1 LSLEWKKEE
10 VMHVDSDDEGN
21 DEMACVRSEKVV
33 SFHGQQAGE
42 VPWEAN
48 CRDKVMRGGKSGC

>member
-1 LSLEWKKEE
+1 
-10 VMHVDSDDEGN
+10 MHVDSDDEGN